1 MDEVGLAV
9 IGSTGVIGRVHIDA
23 INRLDHCR
31 LVGIN
36 ARRQEPL
43 QRQANELQVAHYATL
58 EEVLTAPGVDA
69 IVIATPH
76 PSHLEIVLKAAEAG
90 KHVLVEKPMGVTPAE
105 ADSMIDA
112 ARSAGVK
119 LGVLFNNRFRPEA
132 LKAKELIEQGA
143 IGEVCRTNMS
153 SVMLRTQDYYDRLD
167 WRGTWHMEAW
177 FTEFQNSEG
186 GLSHVINRSASLCR
200 SSGHALS
207 SIAFASSFSV
217 LSWRRL
223 DSLSFWTSSLAA
235 GGKGRSGLS

>member
-167 WRGTWHMEAW
+167 WRGTWHME
-177 FTEFQNSEG
+177 G
-186 GLSHVINRSASLCR
+186 GGVLLSQIH
-200 SSGHALS
+200 
-207 SIAFASSFSV
+207 
-217 LSWRRL
+217 
-223 DSLSFWTSSLAA
+223 
-235 GGKGRSGLS
+235 